1 LWLRIERNQA
11 SHLCPPSF
19 GRSLNLLRM
28 VGAIELDRCI
38 FKSATAVHSM
48 ASTGSE
54 HQNDYG
60 VKY

>member
-1 LWLRIERNQA
+1 MWLRIERNQA

-38 FKSATAVHSM
+38 FKSATVADSM
-48 ASTGSE
+48 DSTGSN
-54 HQNDYG
+54 HQNDDGIEY
-60 VKY
+60 

>member
-1 LWLRIERNQA
+1 MQA

-19 GRSLNLLRM
+19 SRSLNLLRI

-48 ASTGSE
+48 DSTGSE

-60 VKY
+60 IKY